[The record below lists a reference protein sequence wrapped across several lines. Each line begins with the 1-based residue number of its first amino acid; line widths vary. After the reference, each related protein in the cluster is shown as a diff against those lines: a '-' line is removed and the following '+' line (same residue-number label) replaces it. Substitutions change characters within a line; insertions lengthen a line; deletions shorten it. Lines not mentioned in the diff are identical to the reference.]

1 MPRPAVGFGV
11 LAVLAIAAL
20 AFACASTRGASTPPS
35 AAVEQPA
42 TDREVAWLREHA
54 IPLRTTAA
62 GDDDFA
68 DLEPL
73 RETLGRARIVVLGE
87 GSHGE
92 GTTFTTKTRLVRF
105 LHQRLGYDVLAFESG
120 FYDCWKAQQRID
132 AGEDAAAAFRG
143 AVFKVWTASRQV
155 QPLIDDFARAA
166 RSPRPLELTGFDP
179 QFTGPLSASFAD
191 DLKRTADA
199 AGMSGEA
206 FMARVAA
213 PLANV
218 VDSGYEFGELP
229 EPAVRADF
237 FAALGELE
245 TRLRGPA
252 GDRVPERAFWVRLL
266 TGLRELTV
274 ASWATNWKAPLLEDV
289 VNWPVRD
296 RVMGEH
302 LAWLARERYP
312 RRKIVAWMA
321 SAHAARNLD
330 RIGTSRADLA
340 RIYKVW
346 QPAGAV
352 THALLGDEVYTVGV
366 VAHHGRHKFAIL
378 QGEPK
383 ELAPP
388 ADGSLEDRFHRAGFE
403 LAFLDLR
410 HTRGQPRWLLGPLL
424 ARPLGYEV
432 LRARWHQVFD
442 GILFIDA
449 MEPSEKVA
457 KPATA
462 AAAPSP

>member
-1 MPRPAVGFGV
+1 MSRQAVAFGGF
-11 LAVLAIAAL
+11 AVVAIAAL
-20 AFACASTRGASTPPS
+20 AFACASPRGAAAPS
-35 AAVEQPA
+35 SASVERPA
-42 TDREVAWLREHA
+42 IDRETAWLREHA
-54 IPLRTTAA
+54 IPLRTTVTA
-62 GDDDFA
+62 DDDFA

-92 GTTFTTKTRLVRF
+92 GTTFTVKTRLVRF

-120 FYDCWKAQQRID
+120 FYECWKAQQRID

-155 QPLIDDFARAA
+155 QPLIDDFAKAA
-166 RSPRPLELTGFDP
+166 RSPHPLELTGFDP
-179 QFTGPLSASFAD
+179 QFTGSLSASFAD
-191 DLKRTADA
+191 DLKRTADS

-213 PLANV
+213 PLANMV
-218 VDSGYEFGELP
+218 EGRYEFGELP
-229 EPAVRADF
+229 EAAARADF
-237 FAALGELE
+237 LAALGELE
-245 TRLRGPA
+245 TRLRSTG
-252 GDRVPERAFWVRLL
+252 GERVPERAFWIRLL
-266 TGLRELTV
+266 AGLRDLAV
-274 ASWATNWKAPLLEDV
+274 SSWATNWNAPLLDDV
-289 VNWPVRD
+289 VNYPVRD

-312 RRKIVAWMA
+312 RRKIIAWMA
-321 SAHAARNLD
+321 SGHAARHLD
-330 RIGTSRADLA
+330 RIGTSRPDLA
-340 RIYKVW
+340 RIYTVW

-352 THALLGDEVYTVGV
+352 AHALLGDEVYTVGV
-366 VAHHGRHKFAIL
+366 VAHHGRQKFAIL

-388 ADGSLEDRFHRAGFE
+388 VDGSLEDRFHRAGFE

-410 HTRGQPRWLLGPLL
+410 HTRGQPSWLLGPLL
-424 ARPLGYEV
+424 ARPMGYEV
-432 LRARWHQVFD
+432 LNARWREVFD
-442 GILFIDA
+442 GMLFIDA

-457 KPATA
+457 KTA
-462 AAAPSP
+462 ATPTP